1 MNKPIARRDFEIAEI
16 DAAIAA
22 EKATRKAATR
32 PRWKLFLLLGLI
44 KVVAGVMIVIPH
56 A

>member
-1 MNKPIARRDFEIAEI
+1 MNKPTARRDFEIAEI

-22 EKATRKAATR
+22 EKAARKAAAR
-32 PRWKLFLLLGLI
+32 SRWKLFLLLGLI